1 MLYILAFIAYAIIG
15 TVIALYARKG
25 IRTQEDYYIG
35 GRKIGGAVSALTY
48 AATTYSAF
56 MMVGLVGLSYASGVG
71 ALGFELFYLVG
82 TLLLL
87 SYYAPKVWKLG
98 KEKGFIT
105 PGDMMAERYGSVVPK
120 IMALIVSTALI
131 PYISVQL
138 IGVALIIEKTSGISF
153 INGIFLA
160 AILIAF
166 WAFLGGLRGVAW
178 TDAVQGVFMLVLA
191 ILAVVWVYTYAFSD
205 VSFTTEVS
213 KLGDLLVVPNKIW
226 TPMRF
231 ISLTVPWFFFALTNP
246 QVFQRLYIP
255 KSEFALKRM
264 VVLFGL
270 FGLVYTILVT
280 FLGLE
285 LRTMTEFGAFPIIK
299 DRDAVTPTL
308 LSLMPP
314 ALGVLLSLSI
324 FAAAITTA
332 NSIVLTLASMISRDL
347 FGSEKI
353 STGKLLI
360 VLLTIAITVFALQ
373 RPGYIVE
380 LAVLSSTLL
389 LCQLPLIF
397 GVFHWKI
404 GGKVA
409 ASFTLLSGFSIA
421 VFLFYSKLNPL
432 SVPASVWVFAVSF
445 AVFFV
450 SAFLEDKLTGVK
462 LSGE

>member
-1 MLYILAFIAYAIIG
+1 MLYITVFMLYAIIG
-15 TVIALYARKG
+15 TVIAVYARKG

-35 GRKIGGAVSALTY
+35 GRKISGVISALTY

-56 MMVGLVGLSYASGVG
+56 MMVGLVGLTYASGVG

-82 TLLLL
+82 TLFLL
-87 SYYAPKVWKLG
+87 SYYAPRIWKLG
-98 KEKGFIT
+98 KDRGYIT
-105 PGDMMAERYGSVVPK
+105 PGDMISDRYGAIVPK
-120 IMALIVSTALI
+120 IMAIVVSIALI

-138 IGVALIIEKTSGISF
+138 IGVALIIESNSGISF
-153 INGIFLA
+153 MNGIFLA

-191 ILAVVWVYTYAFSD
+191 ILAVIWVYFSGFSG
-205 VSFTTEVS
+205 VSFTQEVS
-213 KLGDLLVVPNKIW
+213 KLGDLLVVPNRIW
-226 TPMRF
+226 TPLRF

-255 KSEFALKRM
+255 KSEQAVKRM
-264 VVLFGL
+264 VILFGI
-270 FGLVYTILVT
+270 FGLIYTILVT

-285 LRTMTEFGAFPIIK
+285 LRVMSELGSFPLIK

-308 LSLMPP
+308 LGLMPP
-314 ALGVLLSLSI
+314 SLGVLLSLSI

-347 FGSEKI
+347 FRSERI
-353 STGKLLI
+353 FTGKMLI
-360 VLLTIAITVFALQ
+360 VLLTIAITIFALQ

-380 LAVLSSTLL
+380 LSVLSSTLL
-389 LCQLPLIF
+389 LCQLPLIL

-404 GGKVA
+404 GGKIT
-409 ASFTLLSGFSIA
+409 ASLTLASGFCMA
-421 VFLFYSKLNPL
+421 VVLFYTKLNPL
-432 SVPASVWVFAVSF
+432 GVPASVWVFVISF
-445 AVFFV
+445 LVFFV
-450 SAFLEDKLTGVK
+450 AAYLE
-462 LSGE
+462 SRP